1 MWIERKIKKTYSDK
15 TEILILSNGLLFQV
29 YSELEAIVDKL
40 ANESQRGSYT
50 LKRNSESQSPK
61 SPNANSS

>member
-1 MWIERKIKKTYSDK
+1 MKYTIYISYTYVP
-15 TEILILSNGLLFQV
+15 QV

-50 LKRNSESQSPK
+50 LKKSTEPQSPK
-61 SPNANSS
+61 SPNANSA

>member
-1 MWIERKIKKTYSDK
+1 MD
-15 TEILILSNGLLFQV
+15 LINKLIVFYFYQV

-40 ANESQRGSYT
+40 ANDSQRGSYT
-50 LKRNSESQSPK
+50 LKKNTEPQSPK

>member
-1 MWIERKIKKTYSDK
+1 MT
-15 TEILILSNGLLFQV
+15 QV

-50 LKRNSESQSPK
+50 LKKSTEPQSPK
-61 SPNANSS
+61 SPNANSA

>member
-1 MWIERKIKKTYSDK
+1 MKYI
-15 TEILILSNGLLFQV
+15 QV

-50 LKRNSESQSPK
+50 LKKTTEPQSPK